1 MTGTSGEK
9 YMREKGKSEPIRRSG
24 DLDDPPKVESQK
36 EKGKVRGMKV
46 WKSWLSILAGVLL
59 TGTSCTPGEV
69 GFSEVSAASGID
81 FLYNFGDYTYENIL
95 ESSGSGITVFD
106 YDGDG
111 YMDLYMMNGTWL
123 EGISDSDGKVFQ
135 NTPNKLYRNQG
146 DGTFRDVAREA
157 GVDDRHWSMAAGAI
171 DYDNDGDQDLYLL
184 NYGPNVFYEN
194 LGNGTFADV
203 TDSLGLR
210 GPEMLNGF
218 VKWSVGVAF
227 WDYNLDGTL
236 DAYVGNFLAF
246 DPEYV
251 TPATPDLMPH
261 PSEYKGQASLLY
273 RQLPEGGFEEVT
285 VQAGLYFPDSKCM
298 GLTVFDYDVD
308 GDLDIFQGN
317 DHQANFMFNNE
328 NGTFRDVAV
337 EIGVAVNSRGIPTGS
352 MHGAP
357 GDVDGDGAIDLLV
370 PDLRYGALYRNRG
383 DATFEDITEQSGIAA
398 AFAGKGQWASALFD
412 YDNDGDL
419 DIFSANGTAE
429 ELILQYPLLMEND
442 GEGNFTNAGRKLGR
456 YFTQKRSG
464 RAAATWDYDNDGDLD
479 IIVSHLDLEATP
491 ALLRNELNNG
501 NHWLGLTLEG
511 SRGPAAAIGARVVVH
526 AGEEKRVFI
535 NQWTTTYLSSSDPRL
550 HIGLGKQDHITQLE
564 IGWSD
569 GSREIFDVPE
579 IDRYI
584 TVRQGTG
591 RKYTPELPK

>member
-1 MTGTSGEK
+1 
-9 YMREKGKSEPIRRSG
+9 
-24 DLDDPPKVESQK
+24 
-36 EKGKVRGMKV
+36 
-46 WKSWLSILAGVLL
+46 
-59 TGTSCTPGEV
+59 
-69 GFSEVSAASGID
+69 
-81 FLYNFGDYTYENIL
+81 
-95 ESSGSGITVFD
+95 
-106 YDGDG
+106 
-111 YMDLYMMNGTWL
+111 
-123 EGISDSDGKVFQ
+123 
-135 NTPNKLYRNQG
+135 
-146 DGTFRDVAREA
+146 
-157 GVDDRHWSMAAGAI
+157 
-171 DYDNDGDQDLYLL
+171 
-184 NYGPNVFYEN
+184 
-194 LGNGTFADV
+194 
-203 TDSLGLR
+203 
-210 GPEMLNGF
+210 
-218 VKWSVGVAF
+218 
-227 WDYNLDGTL
+227 
-236 DAYVGNFLAF
+236 
-246 DPEYV
+246 
-251 TPATPDLMPH
+251 
-261 PSEYKGQASLLY
+261 
-273 RQLPEGGFEEVT
+273 
-285 VQAGLYFPDSKCM
+285 
-298 GLTVFDYDVD
+298 
-308 GDLDIFQGN
+308 
-317 DHQANFMFNNE
+317 
-328 NGTFRDVAV
+328 V

-442 GEGNFTNAGRKLGR
+442 GKGNFTDAGRKLGR

-511 SRGPAAAIGARVVVH
+511 SMGPAAAIGARVVVH